1 MAKPGLGRRREEIQG
16 SSLQG
21 DWWSRSYVGFTLFSS
36 FNYLPV
42 DLPRSVWAD
51 GSLAGLSGQYGKK
64 MELPNQSQPNQSHQ
78 SHHED
83 KIPPISENN
92 SVAHFS
98 NDALLALP
106 PLRDPPHFHFPRN
119 FFKLSEAQCFPFAS
133 KKKVGQLEMAKIVER
148 GGGRGWEAKGHMP
161 HVRGMELR

>member
-1 MAKPGLGRRREEIQG
+1 MAN
-16 SSLQG
+16 S
-21 DWWSRSYVGFTLFSS
+21 
-36 FNYLPV
+36 V

-51 GSLAGLSGQYGKK
+51 GSLAGLSRRWNFQTIVN
-64 MELPNQSQPNQSHQ
+64 PTQVRDHQ